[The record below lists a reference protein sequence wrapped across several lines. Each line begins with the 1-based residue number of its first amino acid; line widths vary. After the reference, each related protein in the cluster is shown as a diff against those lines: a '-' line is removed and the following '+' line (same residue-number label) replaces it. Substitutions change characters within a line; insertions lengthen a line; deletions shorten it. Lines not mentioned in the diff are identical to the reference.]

1 MNITL
6 LRESFALVTERSP
19 QVVTRFYEIH
29 EEATPS
35 LRRGFG
41 RGDELQRDLSIE
53 RRIATEIDV
62 PHAALPEDAVDH
74 ESVEGGGRASPL
86 DRAVLRLR
94 DIPVIRG
101 SVPRTDCAHRG
112 ICEGRGRGRGF
123 ASAGHASRAW
133 GQGRRAH
140 RRGGDPRGR
149 ASGFAL
155 GDR

>member
-62 PHAALPEDAVDH
+62 PHASLPEDAVDH

-86 DRAVLRLR
+86 DGAVLRLR
-94 DIPVIRG
+94 GDPGHSRKRTAIGLRT
-101 SVPRTDCAHRG
+101 PRDLRRTRT
-112 ICEGRGRGRGF
+112 RSRVRF
-123 ASAGHASRAW
+123 SRAR
-133 GQGRRAH
+133 Q
-140 RRGGDPRGR
+140 
-149 ASGFAL
+149 SSL
-155 GDR
+155 GPGA